1 MKFHIK
7 DEDGKDYTVEEI
19 IEKETQDE
27 DIEEKT
33 ETVEKMELSDEE
45 IKALKSLAAVSDKLI
60 ALVSEQTT
68 DEDTTKE
75 TEEIE
80 EDEDEDII
88 EDEDENEDMKET
100 VITTKSCDSKKSFG
114 SLEKS
119 KKVIDDSLADDISAK
134 WQERYKRSEKNGSNY

>member
-68 DEDTTKE
+68 DEDTT
-75 TEEIE
+75 EEIE

-88 EDEDENEDMKET
+88 EDEDENEDEDMKET

>member
-27 DIEEKT
+27 DIKEKT
-33 ETVEKMELSDEE
+33 ETVEKIELSDEE

-68 DEDTTKE
+68 DEDTT
-75 TEEIE
+75 EEVE
-80 EDEDEDII
+80 EDEDEDEDII

>member
-68 DEDTTKE
+68 DEDTT
-75 TEEIE
+75 EEVE
-80 EDEDEDII
+80 EDEDEDEDII
-88 EDEDENEDMKET
+88 EDEDEDEDMKET

>member
-33 ETVEKMELSDEE
+33 ETVEKIELSDEE

-68 DEDTTKE
+68 DEDTT
-75 TEEIE
+75 EEIE

-88 EDEDENEDMKET
+88 ENEDENEDEDMKET